1 MNRFFDI
8 PRCGFQRLTDA
19 ERRVAGVCRQLGEK
33 IEKKIEKAAVKPPRL
48 ITNLVSNQS
57 A

>member
-8 PRCGFQRLTDA
+8 PRCGFQRLMDA

-33 IEKKIEKAAVKPPRL
+33 IGKR
-48 ITNLVSNQS
+48 
-57 A
+57 